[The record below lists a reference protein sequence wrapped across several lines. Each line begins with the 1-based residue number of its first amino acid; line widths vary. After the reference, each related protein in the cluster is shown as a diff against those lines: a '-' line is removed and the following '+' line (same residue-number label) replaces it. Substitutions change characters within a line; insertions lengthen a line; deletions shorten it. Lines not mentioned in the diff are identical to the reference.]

1 MTKRTEEG
9 MDRRADSTWDYSL
22 STCLGAHGGGEDLTK
37 PFFPWVWKERRGE
50 SGETAKKKRKEKGG
64 WERKGMEG
72 EERKM

>member
-1 MTKRTEEG
+1 

-50 SGETAKKKRKEKGG
+50 SGETAKKKEKKKEAGRERG
-64 WERKGMEG
+64 WRVRKGRC
-72 EERKM
+72 ERIVCRKQ